1 MKRFLVAAFDM
12 DGTLLEEDSSWV
24 AIHKHFGTEEIG
36 KKSLELYTKGKIT
49 YEEFM
54 RRDIAAWPKGIS
66 KEEIERILS
75 SYKIRRGA
83 VSTVSRLRKMG
94 IEPVIVTS
102 GIDILASNVARD
114 LGIKKWVANSLIFD
128 NEGKLT
134 ERGRCF
140 VEPLRKD
147 AAFLRLISQ
156 LGAKRDETIAVGD
169 TPYDISFLKVAGI
182 GFMLAHTYK
191 ADVPGIINI
200 KSLEEIFRHIL

>member
-24 AIHKHFGTEEIG
+24 AIHRHFGTEEIG
-36 KKSLELYTKGKIT
+36 KRSLELYTKGKIS

-54 RRDIAAWPKGIS
+54 RRDIAAWPKGVR

-75 SYKIRRGA
+75 SYRIRRDA

-102 GIDILASNVARD
+102 GIDILASCVARD
-114 LGIKKWVANSLIFD
+114 LGIKKWVANSLTFD
-128 NEGKLT
+128 SEGKLT

-147 AAFLRLISQ
+147 VAFLRLISE
-156 LGAKRDETIAVGD
+156 LGAKREETIAVGD
-169 TPYDISFLKVAGI
+169 TPYDISFLKAAGI
-182 GFMLAHTYK
+182 GFMLTHTHR
-191 ADVPGIINI
+191 ANEPGIINI
-200 KSLEEIFRHIL
+200 TSLDEIFRHI